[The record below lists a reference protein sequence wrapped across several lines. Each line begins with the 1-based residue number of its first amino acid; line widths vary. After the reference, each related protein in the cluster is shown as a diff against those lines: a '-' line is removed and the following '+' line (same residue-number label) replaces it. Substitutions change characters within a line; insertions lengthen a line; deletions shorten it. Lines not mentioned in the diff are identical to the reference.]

1 MLNEVKK
8 SDHAPVYSILFAISF
23 AHLVNDVLQ
32 SVILAIYPL
41 LKADYNLTFTQIGLI
56 TLVYQLTASVLQPVV
71 GFSTDKKQRPFS
83 LVVGMGFSL
92 AGIIALSSASSYLWI
107 LLSVSLIGVGSSIFH
122 PESSRVANLA
132 SGGKRGKAQS
142 IFQIGGNVGT
152 AIGPMVVA
160 FLVIP
165 YGQQNVLWFGV
176 AALAG
181 MISLLKVASW
191 YKNHLHEN
199 RTAVKTEARSNEIS
213 NRKVVFSLAIL
224 VALIFS
230 KYFYMVSMTNYFTF
244 YLIEKF
250 QVSVQESQFYLFAF
264 LGAVATGTYLGG
276 PLGDRFGRKFI
287 IWVSILGVAPFTL
300 LLPYVDLFWV
310 VILSILIGI
319 IISSAFSAILVYGQ
333 ELIPGRIGMISGL
346 FYGLAFGLGGI
357 GSALL
362 GNLADKT
369 SINYVFEICSFLPL
383 IGIITWALP
392 NIREVRS

>member
-1 MLNEVKK
+1 MINEVKK
-8 SDHAPVYSILFAISF
+8 SNQTPVYSILFAISF

-56 TLVYQLTASVLQPVV
+56 TLVYQLTASVLQPAV
-71 GFSTDKKQRPFS
+71 GFATDKKQRPFS
-83 LVVGMGFSL
+83 LVLGMGFSL
-92 AGIIALSSASSYLWI
+92 AGIIALSTASSYLWI
-107 LLSVSLIGVGSSIFH
+107 LFSVSLIGVGSSIFH

-165 YGQQNVLWFGV
+165 YGQQNVLWFAV
-176 AALAG
+176 AALMG
-181 MISLLKVASW
+181 MISLLKVSSW
-191 YKNHLHEN
+191 YKNHLSEN
-199 RTAVKTEARSNEIS
+199 RAAANTANRSRQVS
-213 NRKVVFSLAIL
+213 NRKVAFSVCIL

-250 QVSVQESQFYLFAF
+250 QVSVQGSQFYLFAF

-310 VILSILIGI
+310 VVLSILIGI

-357 GSALL
+357 GSAIL

-369 SINYVFEICSFLPL
+369 SIDYVFELCSFLPL
-383 IGIITWALP
+383 IGIVTWALP
-392 NIREVRS
+392 NIKEVRH